1 VATQATSKDREWL
14 LRALLVLQAPRAVFS
29 ALRDDSDDA
38 AQARQEPVLALT
50 WLAGIAGVL
59 ATPVARTL
67 LDDPLRDGLVVAVWA
82 FIGGGFYGALGYW
95 LGGAF
100 LHRASNA
107 LGGQGSYRRA
117 RHLVAFASAP
127 IALSLFVLWPV
138 GLAAFGGDLFR
149 SGGSDAGTGG
159 DVFLWS
165 AVVFG
170 VWALVLLAIGVR
182 AVHAWTWARSLAAAG
197 LASGGLA
204 ALVVVLDLLHRVS
217 Q

>member
-1 VATQATSKDREWL
+1 
-14 LRALLVLQAPRAVFS
+14 
-29 ALRDDSDDA
+29 
-38 AQARQEPVLALT
+38 
-50 WLAGIAGVL
+50 
-59 ATPVARTL
+59 
-67 LDDPLRDGLVVAVWA
+67 VWA
-82 FIGGGFYGALGYW
+82 FIGGGLYGALGYW

-100 LHRASNA
+100 VHGASHA
-107 LGGQGSYRRA
+107 LGGQGTYRRA
-117 RHLVAFASAP
+117 RHVVAFACAP

-159 DVFLWS
+159 EVFFWS
-165 AVVFG
+165 GIVFG

-182 AVHAWTWARSLAAAG
+182 AVHAWTWLRSLATAAI
-197 LASGGLA
+197 ASGGLA